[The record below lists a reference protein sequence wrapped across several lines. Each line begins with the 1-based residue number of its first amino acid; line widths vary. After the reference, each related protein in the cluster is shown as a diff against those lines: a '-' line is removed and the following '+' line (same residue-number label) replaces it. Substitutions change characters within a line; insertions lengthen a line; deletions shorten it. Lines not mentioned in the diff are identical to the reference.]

1 MHCTLIWAI
10 LSWSLRGGA
19 RREKWNWIHRGRKR
33 AERWG
38 EQNPWDTAV
47 LPWPQQTAWG
57 EVGRAAGF
65 AELSVISTSF
75 PLALMWCKAAFLL
88 LGPLSLQ
95 RYLSIRRI
103 ITHWGRSTGCIHLAV
118 TSWAFLDLGFPVLL
132 QKCSWRSRSRCVA
145 GHGKCPFLTF
155 YLPALTLP
163 TTYVSDDLSD
173 STS

>member
-1 MHCTLIWAI
+1 MGHSQLKLAWGCTQ
-10 LSWSLRGGA
+10 
-19 RREKWNWIHRGRKR
+19 REVELDTQRKEESRTMGR
-33 AERWG
+33 AEPLGHSRA
-38 EQNPWDTAV
+38 PV
-47 LPWPQQTAWG
+47 PQQTAWG

-145 GHGKCPFLTF
+145 GHRKCPFLTF